1 MLKLGALLFLAATLT
16 TAQTPVSAGGSWL
29 RIQRADPKAG
39 VESTVF
45 YVNADADDPERNPVI
60 EIACSDRKKAP
71 LVLYRADVMLD
82 PQIHDTN
89 NYYAA
94 AIWASIKVDKDHL
107 YRAVWDI
114 GPAPTPREA
123 KSAILD
129 RRTIRELLRGN
140 SLKVRFDAHNG
151 QEFTDAFTI
160 GGLDAEMVRDAC
172 GSKWFGKE

>member
-1 MLKLGALLFLAATLT
+1 MFRLGAVFLLGAFLALP
-16 TAQTPVSAGGSWL
+16 QTPVSAGGSWL
-29 RIQRADPKAG
+29 RIQRADPKTGA
-39 VESTVF
+39 VATVF
-45 YVNADADDPERNPVI
+45 YVNADAGDPERNPAI
-60 EIACSDRKKAP
+60 EIACSDRKKPP
-71 LVLYRADVMLD
+71 LVLYRADVILD

-89 NYYAA
+89 SYYAA
-94 AIWASIKVDKDHL
+94 AIWALIKVDKDHL